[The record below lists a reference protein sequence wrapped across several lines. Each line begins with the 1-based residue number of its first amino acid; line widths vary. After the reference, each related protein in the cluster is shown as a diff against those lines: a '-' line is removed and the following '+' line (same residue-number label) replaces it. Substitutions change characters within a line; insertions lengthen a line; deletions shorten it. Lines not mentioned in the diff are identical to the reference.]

1 MIQAESGLRREEIL
15 REGQLRDGQLQ
26 DGQLQDGQSREEL
39 LRDVE
44 RGPDWLLVKLAGP
57 ADGAEWAGLADTLS
71 SLSSQHFTYR
81 FVLDCEELVLI
92 DSALIGQLL
101 LVERRMRQHGGLLRL
116 CGLSAASQQALHQCR
131 LDGRLPHFAN
141 RTQAILGHREFSIG
155 APVKPR

>member
-1 MIQAESGLRREEIL
+1 MIQAESGLRREGLL
-15 REGQLRDGQLQ
+15 REG
-26 DGQLQDGQSREEL
+26 L

-57 ADGAEWAGLADTLS
+57 ADDAEWAGLADTLS

-81 FVLDCEELVLI
+81 FVLDCDELTLI

-101 LVERRMRQHGGLLRL
+101 VVERRMRQQGGLLRL

-141 RTQAILGHREFSIG
+141 RTQAILGHRECSVG